1 MKKNSLSAAIAPKKS
16 GNAFDGM
23 SDVLGVGFGDIM
35 NTSGIELAVLKMAD
49 ITVKPQIRQ
58 EMEDESNSMSEM
70 AASIEEHGVF
80 QTVLVRPTPN
90 GPTSH
95 ELVAGGRRFIG
106 SEMAGK
112 TDIPCLIKE
121 MTDAQAA
128 DIQLQENIQRK
139 NLKQIE
145 MARKLKADLDKLG
158 GDMEALMAQH
168 KKSRSFLSKVLSL
181 TTLDTQATRVVSEQI
196 SADLEVIGMVKTVEK
211 INPTAAKAMVTE
223 LKETR
228 GKVDARKVAE
238 KHKDAVK
245 APTKAK
251 TQKQAQ
257 KQGEKATPKDEA
269 HKEPGTATVHN
280 FAEAKSGV
288 KAPNPVWPFA
298 GGSDADE
305 SDEQAAGGRGPALT
319 PSCIETGYSL
329 IFKKGMAPKA
339 FMDSLA
345 KQDRADVQDWLQSFY
360 DAGRNRDNMALGL
373 IQGLRNGTFATEGA
387 GAFAMLAF
395 VQGGDAQ
402 VDKFNVLNVLGL
414 AKA

>member
-1 MKKNSLSAAIAPKKS
+1 MKKNSLAAAIAPKKS

-35 NTSGIELAVLKMAD
+35 NTSGITLSMLKLAD
-49 ITVKPQIRQ
+49 ITVSPQIRL
-58 EMEDESNSMSEM
+58 EMEDESNSMQEL
-70 AASIEEHGVF
+70 AASIDQDGVF

-90 GPTSH
+90 GPRPY
-95 ELVAGGRRFIG
+95 ELVAGGRRYFG

-112 TDIPCLIKE
+112 DEIPCLIKE
-121 MTDAQAA
+121 MTDAKAA

-139 NLKQIE
+139 NLTQIE
-145 MARKLKADLDKLG
+145 MAKKLKADLAAHN

-181 TTLDTQATRVVSEQI
+181 TSLDTQATRVIKEQI

-211 INPTAAKAMVTE
+211 INPAAANAMVTE
-223 LKETR
+223 LKDTR

-245 APTKAK
+245 PPSKAK
-251 TQKQAQ
+251 VQ
-257 KQGEKATPKDEA
+257 KQGEKATAKDEA
-269 HKEPGTATVHN
+269 NKEPGTATVHN
-280 FAEAKSGV
+280 FAEAKSAV
-288 KAPNPVWPFA
+288 KAPSPEWPFP
-298 GGSDADE
+298 GGDDDKSEEHA
-305 SDEQAAGGRGPALT
+305 SGTGPALS
-319 PSCIETGYSL
+319 PSCLEDGYDL
-329 IFKKGMAPKA
+329 IFKKGLAPKA
-339 FMDSLA
+339 FMESLA
-345 KQDRADVQDWLQSFY
+345 KQDRSDVQDWLQSFY

-373 IQGLRNGTFATEGA
+373 IQGLRNGTFTTEGS

-402 VDKFNVLNVLGL
+402 VQKFNVLNVLGL